1 MLIYMYSVEIQVY
14 RVHVRRLAIMKNH
27 WGTTGMP
34 EIILIHTCTLC
45 ILSFSSQK
53 GKAKKTNFQTFSAIK
68 RVLLST

>member
-1 MLIYMYSVEIQVY
+1 MYNVEIQVY
-14 RVHVRRLAIMKNH
+14 RVHVLKKVSYYENH

-45 ILSFSSQK
+45 ILGFSSQK

-68 RVLLST
+68 RVLLSTR

>member
-1 MLIYMYSVEIQVY
+1 MHVQYRNSSVPCTCKKVSYYE
-14 RVHVRRLAIMKNH
+14 NH

-45 ILSFSSQK
+45 ILLGFSSQK

-68 RVLLST
+68 RVRLFKV